1 MGVEAQQIG
10 LPVADVP
17 ARGVEDSATSWVDAI
32 RGDIDHAERLER
44 DLPYFAERCL
54 KLRPKTGGMTAFA
67 FNPAQLELHRR
78 LEEQKAK
85 TGKVRAVVLKARQM
99 GISTYIA
106 ARFYKRT
113 IHNPGLRTIIIAH
126 EKPASNNLFKLVK
139 RFNDNMPDELRPSV
153 GISNAQELIFDKID
167 SGYGVSVAT
176 EDGAGR
182 SDTSQMLHASE
193 ASRWVSMGEQLA
205 ALLQT
210 VPRIDGSEIVI
221 ETTGNEFGDEFHQFW
236 RATEAGENEFIGV
249 FLPWTLDPAY
259 RAKPPQDFRRTDEEA
274 ALADLHGLDDEQL
287 YWRRLKVSEMR
298 DEDRFKSEYPLT
310 SDEAF
315 LASHFD
321 SFIGRE
327 LVMNARKQKIVGEGP
342 LVIGVDPAGKG
353 ADATA
358 IAWRRGSCIAKIA
371 KHRGLSTMEVAGLVA
386 KIIREDKPD
395 KVSIDVG
402 GLGVGVADRL
412 EEQGYK
418 INRVN
423 FGGKP
428 VEPPTFDESGRPG
441 GGPLNRRAEMWGNLK
456 NVLEGGRFA
465 IPDSDSLMA
474 DLCSVGYRYDSAGR
488 LVLESKEDLRKRG
501 MPSPDE
507 GDAVALCFTEPG
519 GVVFHRAAHQY
530 QEPDLDWVV

>member
-1 MGVEAQQIG
+1 M
-10 LPVADVP
+10 L
-17 ARGVEDSATSWVDAI
+17 ARAEVNSDASDWITAI
-32 RGDIDHAERLER
+32 RGDIEHAERLEC

-54 KLRPKTGGMTAFA
+54 KLRPKTGGMEPFV

-113 IHNPGLRTIIIAH
+113 IQNPGLRTIIIAH

-139 RFNDNMPDELRPSV
+139 RFNDHMPAELKPSV

-193 ASRWVSMGEQLA
+193 ASRWVSMGEQLS

-259 RAKPPQDFRRTDEEA
+259 RATPPEDFSRTDEEA
-274 ALADLHGLDDEQL
+274 TLAELHGLDDEQL
-287 YWRRLKVSEMR
+287 YWRRLKISEMR

-310 SDEAF
+310 PDEAF

-321 SFIGRE
+321 SFIGRD
-327 LVMNARKQKIVGEGP
+327 LVMNARKQKIDGAGP

-358 IAWRRGSCIAKIA
+358 IAWRRGSCVEKIE
-371 KHRGLSTMEVAGLVA
+371 KRRQLSTMEVAGWVA
-386 KIIREDKPD
+386 RIIADEKPA

-412 EEQGYK
+412 EEQGHK

-428 VEPPTFDESGRPG
+428 VEPPPLDESGRPG

-456 NVLEGGRFA
+456 SCLEGGRFSL
-465 IPDSDSLMA
+465 PDSDSLMA

-507 GDAVALCFTEPG
+507 GDAVALCFTETDG
-519 GVVFHRAAHQY
+519 AVYRTASHHY
-530 QEPDLDWVV
+530 QEPDDFWVV

>member
-1 MGVEAQQIG
+1 
-10 LPVADVP
+10 
-17 ARGVEDSATSWVDAI
+17 
-32 RGDIDHAERLER
+32 
-44 DLPYFAERCL
+44 
-54 KLRPKTGGMTAFA
+54 
-67 FNPAQLELHRR
+67 
-78 LEEQKAK
+78 
-85 TGKVRAVVLKARQM
+85 
-99 GISTYIA
+99 
-106 ARFYKRT
+106 
-113 IHNPGLRTIIIAH
+113 
-126 EKPASNNLFKLVK
+126 
-139 RFNDNMPDELRPSV
+139 
-153 GISNAQELIFDKID
+153 
-167 SGYGVSVAT
+167 
-176 EDGAGR
+176 
-182 SDTSQMLHASE
+182 MLHASE

-259 RAKPPQDFRRTDEEA
+259 RATPPEDFSRTDEEA
-274 ALADLHGLDDEQL
+274 ALADLHGLDNEQL
-287 YWRRLKVSEMR
+287 YWRRLKISEMR

-310 SDEAF
+310 PDEAF

-321 SFIGRE
+321 SFIGRDI
-327 LVMNARKQKIVGEGP
+327 VMNARKQRIEGQGP
-342 LVIGVDPAGKG
+342 LVVGVDPAGKG

-358 IAWRRGSCIAKIA
+358 IAWRRGSCVEKIR

-386 KIIREDKPD
+386 KIIREDRPD

-412 EEQGYK
+412 EEQGLK

-428 VEPPTFDESGRPG
+428 VEPPSFDEAGRPG
-441 GGPLNRRAEMWGNLK
+441 GGPLNRRAEMWLNLK
-456 NVLEGGRFA
+456 NVLEGGRFSL
-465 IPDSDSLMA
+465 PDSDSLMA

-488 LVLESKEDLRKRG
+488 LVLESKDDLRKRG

-519 GVVFHRAAHQY
+519 GVVY
-530 QEPDLDWVV
+530 QRVTHYHEEPDVRWVV